1 MSVLRQAY
9 YTDILQGSKPYTRE
23 QERSLFQRYRACTD
37 EDSTEKA
44 RIENL
49 LVRANLR
56 FVYRVCLR
64 YVQPPADRFD
74 DIFTAGLDG
83 LLYAIRTFKLESGNK
98 LFSYAVWWVRQR
110 VVVALKQEQTVHL
123 PSNFW
128 LSLKRLRQK
137 QAECAASGT
146 EMSDKQKEQLAFL
159 EQASSSFGNISEFAS
174 AGGDDSE
181 DKQALQ
187 VPDAA
192 SVSAFNAIDFALSEA
207 ADLNRLLQGVDPV
220 DISILSWYYGL
231 NETVPMT
238 LADISDTVQKMYGC
252 SMSRERVR
260 QRLVGARARLRLN
273 ARKQGLLRDYVQ

>member
-23 QERSLFQRYRACTD
+23 QEQSLFQRYRACTD
-37 EDSTEKA
+37 EDSAEKA

-64 YVQPPADRFD
+64 YVQPQADRFD

-83 LLYAIRTFKLESGNK
+83 LLYAIRTFKFESGNK
-98 LFSYAVWWVRQR
+98 LVSYAVWWVRQR

-137 QAECAASGT
+137 QAECEAAGT
-146 EMSDKQKEQLAFL
+146 ELSTKQKEQLSFL
-159 EQASSSFGNISEFAS
+159 EQASSSFGNLSEFIS
-174 AGGDDSE
+174 AGDDNE

-192 SVSAFNAIDFALSEA
+192 SASTFEDIDFALSEA
-207 ADLNRLLQGVDPV
+207 ADLHRLLQGVDPV

-238 LADISDTVQKMYGC
+238 LADISDTLQKMYGRD
-252 SMSRERVR
+252 MSRERVR
-260 QRLVGARARLRLN
+260 QRLVGARARLRIN
-273 ARKQGLLRDYVQ
+273 ARKHGLLRDYVQ